1 MKIGDL
7 VTFSPE
13 SWGTPLEDRPVGVVV
28 GLGVDSS
35 VSQPDWDK
43 GLRMVTVRFAYM
55 KVPYSSKIEDFE
67 VLSEN
72 W

>member
-1 MKIGDL
+1 VKIGDL
-7 VTFSPE
+7 VTFCPE
-13 SWGTPLEDRPVGVVV
+13 AWGTPIEDRPIGVVV
-28 GLGVDSS
+28 HMGVDSS

-55 KVPYSSKIEDFE
+55 KVPYSSKAEEFE
-67 VLSEN
+67 VVNEN

>member
-1 MKIGDL
+1 M
-7 VTFSPE
+7 
-13 SWGTPLEDRPVGVVV
+13 
-28 GLGVDSS
+28 GVDSS

-55 KVPYSSKIEDFE
+55 KVPYSSKAEEFE
-67 VLSEN
+67 VVNEN